1 MRNVE
6 LRAYAKQKRVNL
18 WEVAERF
25 GVCDARFSVKLRHD
39 FSESDADRFRKFV
52 DEIAE
57 SRGEE

>member
-1 MRNVE
+1 MKNE
-6 LRAYAKQKRVNL
+6 SLKEYAKNRKVRL
-18 WEVAERF
+18 WEGAERF

>member
-1 MRNVE
+1 MRNME

-39 FSESDADRFRKFV
+39 FSKADADKFRGFV

-57 SRGEE
+57 GRDKE